1 MSQPVPLLKSMKA
14 PAQVTMPA
22 RAGGMAPQAVGMT
35 PQVVSMTPQAV
46 MNHHAKSFSWAAR
59 FLSPAART
67 DAALL
72 YAFARTADDY
82 ADEERLGTVPERLQH
97 LAGLRRQALAVAWPD
112 PAQPLAPVL
121 DASPLATATGQMLR
135 NYAVP
140 NAVLE
145 CFMDSLQADAGPRT
159 VDSQQELL
167 RFAYG
172 VAGTV
177 GQMMRPLLGALGPAD
192 TYAIALGVAMQ
203 LTNIARDV
211 VEDAQRGRCY
221 IPAEWGVASQV
232 LATPKDAHQRAQAFA
247 ALCRLLAL
255 ADDFYAYAQ
264 SGMQAIPAPNRL
276 AIRIA
281 TALYQGIGHKILRRG
296 PGKFWLCRTSLGVA
310 EKSWLIARTLL
321 LNPRRVLPA
330 RDVWRTELSHLA
342 DTPGFPA

>member
-1 MSQPVPLLKSMKA
+1 MSSPIT
-14 PAQVTMPA
+14 AQ
-22 RAGGMAPQAVGMT
+22 GGM
-35 PQVVSMTPQAV
+35 SPQAV

-59 FLSPAART
+59 FLSPAARK

-82 ADEERLGTVPERLQH
+82 ADEERLGTVPERLQY
-97 LAGLRRQALAVAWPD
+97 LADMRLQALAAASSD
-112 PAQPLAPVL
+112 LAQECAQVPNSAPLA
-121 DASPLATATGQMLR
+121 SATGQMLR
-135 NYAVP
+135 KYAVP
-140 NAVLE
+140 QAVLE
-145 CFMDSLQADAGPRT
+145 CFMDSLQADAEPRVIET
-159 VDSQQELL
+159 QQELL

-177 GQMMRPLLGALGPAD
+177 GQMMRPLLGAPSAAD
-192 TYAIALGVAMQ
+192 AYAIALGVAMQ

-221 IPAEWGVASQV
+221 IPAEWGVASQM
-232 LATPKDAHQRAQAFA
+232 LAAPVDASQRAQAFA
-247 ALCRLLAL
+247 VLRKLLAL

-264 SGMQAIPAPNRL
+264 SGIHAIPVSNRR

-281 TALYQGIGHKILRRG
+281 TALYQAIGHKIVQGG
-296 PGKFWLCRTSLGVA
+296 PDRYWQGRTSLGAA

-321 LNPRRVLPA
+321 STTTVVQPV
-330 RDVWRTELSHLA
+330 RDVWHSELSHLA